1 MGCDHPA
8 RNDGASPG
16 GYSAAAKMSDS
27 LRRPLPA
34 ALSLFVLAASLSAS
48 TDTRAQVGST
58 AAPLIQGTAS
68 LVEAYDPVAPPAIAA
83 VVIETQAALM
93 LTSALTL
100 TETTAALN
108 ATPTLSEL
116 WQLCPGE
123 PFEEQPTAAFCS
135 GTLIAPDLLLTAEHC
150 VPNERSCDALSVVFD
165 YRYTSASV
173 LAPLERDDVYACD
186 RILASDGD
194 GDYALIRLDRPVVGR
209 TPAQPRFTDPK
220 SCLGVA
226 PEERVW
232 AAGFP
237 SGVPLK
243 LDLGDVEADLPV
255 GVWVD
260 DASVTSRKFFRGR
273 FDLFAGMDG
282 GGVFNY
288 ELDAA
293 DAGVVGT
300 VELVGFLSAGRAD
313 YTRADDGCF
322 TNVRVSD
329 DGSEL
334 AGHVIQP
341 LVALC
346 NRRSDYPTLCP
357 ATVSRCSPGD
367 AGVGADAG
375 MRAFPPSTGCGCRV
389 PGTSAATHGEDG
401 RGLLLTLGALM
412 LVLLRARRR
421 YSRTS
426 PRAKMLA
433 T

>member
-1 MGCDHPA
+1 MHHF
-8 RNDGASPG
+8 SPRG
-16 GYSAAAKMSDS
+16 PQVGRWVLCLLSVGAAAV
-27 LRRPLPA
+27 PA
-34 ALSLFVLAASLSAS
+34 A
-48 TDTRAQVGST
+48 AQTGST
-58 AAPLIQGTAS
+58 TAPLIQGTAS
-68 LVEAYDPVAPPAIAA
+68 LVEAYDPVAPSAVAA

-165 YRYTSASV
+165 YRYTSAGV

-186 RILASDGD
+186 RILAADGD

-220 SCLGVA
+220 TCLGVA

-243 LDLGDVEADLPV
+243 LDLGDAEADLPV

-260 DASVTSRKFFRGR
+260 DASVTGRQFFRGR

-282 GGVFNY
+282 GGVFN
-288 ELDAA
+288 
-293 DAGVVGT
+293 AGL
-300 VELVGFLSAGRAD
+300 ELVGFLSAGRAD
-313 YTRADDGCF
+313 YARTDDGCF
-322 TNVRVSD
+322 ANARVSD

-357 ATVSRCSPGD
+357 ATVSRCPPGD
-367 AGVGADAG
+367 DLVEGADAG

-389 PGTSAATHGEDG
+389 PGTSAATHGEEG

-412 LVLLRARRR
+412 LGLLRARRR